1 MTTVRQVMSKRNDLL
16 MKLAFSN
23 DISEVKKLYKQV
35 EALDYEIKCMTL
47 N

>member
-16 MKLAFSN
+16 MKMAFSN
-23 DISEVKKLYKQV
+23 DENEVRVLWKQV
-35 EALDYEIKCMTL
+35 EALDHEIKCMTM

>member
-1 MTTVRQVMSKRNDLL
+1 MTTVREVMSKRNELL
-16 MKLAFSN
+16 VKMAFSN
-23 DISEVKKLYKQV
+23 NEDEVRKLLKQV